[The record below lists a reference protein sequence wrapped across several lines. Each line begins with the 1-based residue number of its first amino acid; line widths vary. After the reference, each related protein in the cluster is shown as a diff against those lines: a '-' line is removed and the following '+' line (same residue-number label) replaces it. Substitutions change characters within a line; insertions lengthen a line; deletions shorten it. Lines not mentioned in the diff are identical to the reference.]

1 LSLLDEPNNK
11 LKSFALRKLTS
22 GYESSDDVIAGAGS
36 GAGIS
41 VLDVFWPE
49 IADRISSLEELY
61 EDVSFPDRCLAALV
75 LSKVYYHL
83 GSYEDALNYALGAE
97 QLFDVN
103 TRSEYVETIIAK
115 CIDSYT
121 QKRTSGA
128 TSEIDARQEAIVN
141 RMFERCLEDGQFKQ
155 AMGIAIETRRMDVFV
170 DSIKRSKDRD
180 AMLSYAF
187 RVVMTLIQN
196 RSYRNELLRKLID
209 LYRDIPSADQEPD
222 YVQMVQCLIF
232 LDDPN
237 TVAGVLETLSQTG
250 STDDALMACQI
261 AFDLYESATQQFLNN
276 VLQALKKTA
285 PIPAAVTLDGK
296 PIPSLP
302 AATSSAA
309 DEKADAEAM
318 DVDEA
323 SEKKEDGEAAKEEG
337 GEAAKKAEEGEEEA
351 TKAKV
356 PKIEDLPAEKQAQ
369 QSTVEKLTL
378 ILSGSKSI
386 FVHLQFLIRNDKS
399 DLLILKQTKDAVRVS
414 ICHTAT
420 VIANG
425 FMHSGTTHD
434 SFLRDNLDWL
444 SRATN
449 WAKLSATASLGVIHR
464 GHEKDS
470 LALMQTYLPKDSAG
484 SGTGYA
490 EGGGLYA
497 LGLIHANHG
506 GEITDYLIG
515 QVKEGGNEPLRHGG
529 CLGLGLAA
537 MGTHRADVY
546 EQLKFNLYQDDAV
559 TGEAAGLAMGLVEL
573 GSKSATAVEDMVA
586 YAQETQHE
594 KILRGLAV
602 GIALVMYG
610 RLEEADPLIESLCND
625 KDAILR
631 RSGMYTIAMA
641 YCGTGSNK
649 AIRKLLHVAVSDV
662 NDDVRRAAVMS
673 LGFLLFKTP
682 EQCPGIVSLLSESYN
697 PHVRYGAAMALGIA
711 CAGTGSREALALIE
725 PMTNDSVNYVRQGAL
740 IASALI
746 LIQHTDATCS
756 KAKTFRAMYSK
767 FIGEKHEDVMAKF
780 GAILAQGIID
790 AGGRN
795 VTVSLQSRTG
805 HTNMKAVVGMLVFTQ
820 YWYWFPLSHFLSLAF
835 TPSCVIGLNENLDM
849 PVFKIKSNAKPS
861 TYAYP
866 APLEEKKK
874 EDKEKVATAVLSIT
888 AKHKKKEAEKT
899 AAAAAKKTD
908 GKAADKPEKMEV
920 DEEKKDAPEKDAAAA
935 EKKKEGTSTEKS
947 ADSKAGTSKDA
958 DSKDKDSKAADKD
971 AKEAKEPEPTFDI
984 LNNPA
989 RVMKPQLQVIS
1000 MAPPAAAPAPA
1011 EEGKVA
1017 APAAAAI
1024 RYKPVKDLSIGG
1036 IIMMKKVG
1044 GEEDAKEE
1052 IVEPVKVKRDAAE
1065 TEEEPEP
1072 PEPFEYT
1079 E

>member
-1 LSLLDEPNNK
+1 LSLLDEPNDQLISFSLKK
-11 LKSFALRKLTS
+11 LVSP
-22 GYESSDDVIAGAGS
+22 YEGGLNPGDTLAGAGS
-36 GAGIS
+36 VGGMS
-41 VLDVFWPE
+41 LLDVFWHE
-49 IADRISSLEELY
+49 IANKDTLVRIEELS
-61 EDVSFPDRCLAALV
+61 EDKTFPDHELASLV
-75 LSKVYYHL
+75 CSKVYYHL
-83 GSYEDALNYALGAE
+83 GAFDVALRFALGAGK
-97 QLFDVN
+97 LFDVN
-103 TRSEYVETIIAK
+103 QRSEYVETIIAK

-121 QKRTSGA
+121 QKKVSGEA
-128 TSEIDARQEAIVN
+128 SEEIDPRQEAIVN
-141 RMFERCLEDGQFKQ
+141 QMFDRCFRDGQFRQ
-155 AMGIAIETRRMDVFV
+155 AMGIAIETHRMDIFV
-170 DSIKRSKDRD
+170 DSIKKSREGRD
-180 AMLSYAF
+180 SMLSYAF
-187 RVVMTLIQN
+187 RVVMTLIPS
-196 RSYRNELLRKLID
+196 RSYRNELLKQLIN
-209 LYRDIPSADQEPD
+209 LYRESDAQTPD
-222 YVQMVQCLIF
+222 FVQMVQCLIF
-232 LDDPN
+232 LDDTD
-237 TVAGVLETLSQTG
+237 TVAGILETLSQGTK
-250 STDDALMACQI
+250 DDILMAYQI

-276 VLQALKKTA
+276 ILQAIKRTA
-285 PIPAAVTLDGK
+285 PIPAAIEGK
-296 PIPSLP
+296 PLP
-302 AATSSAA
+302 ATSSTEASG
-309 DEKADAEAM
+309 EAM
-318 DVDEA
+318 EVE
-323 SEKKEDGEAAKEEG
+323 GEG
-337 GEAAKKAEEGEEEA
+337 GEASEDAKPEAEKNPEKSAVQE
-351 TKAKV
+351 
-356 PKIEDLPAEKQAQ
+356 PKIEDLSDKQRAQ
-369 QSTVEKLTL
+369 QSTLEKLGQ

-470 LALMQTYLPKDSAG
+470 LALMQTYLPKDSA

-506 GEITDYLIG
+506 ADITDYLIG
-515 QVKEGGNEPLRHGG
+515 QLKEGSNEPLRHGG

-546 EQLKFNLYQDDAV
+546 EQLRSNLYQDDAV
-559 TGEAAGLAMGLVEL
+559 TGEAAGLALGLVEL
-573 GSKSATAVEDMVA
+573 GSKSEDAIRDMVA

-602 GIALVMYG
+602 GIGLVMYG

-641 YCGTGSNK
+641 YCGTGNNK
-649 AIRKLLHVAVSDV
+649 AIKRLLHVAVSDV

-682 EQCPGIVSLLSESYN
+682 EQCPGLVSLLSESYN

-711 CAGTGSREALALIE
+711 CAGTGSKRALALIE

-746 LIQHTDATCS
+746 LIQHTETTCP
-756 KAKTFRAMYSK
+756 KVKHFRSMYSRY
-767 FIGEKHEDVMAKF
+767 IGEKHEDVMAKF

-805 HTNMKAVVGMLVFTQ
+805 HTNMMAVVGMLVFTQ

-849 PVFKIKSNAKPS
+849 PVMKIKSNAKPA

-866 APLEEKKK
+866 PPLEEKKK

-888 AKHKKKEAEKT
+888 AKQKKKD
-899 AAAAAKKTD
+899 AAAAKK
-908 GKAADKPEKMEV
+908 AASGGASGAASSDKPEKMDVE
-920 DEEKKDAPEKDAAAA
+920 EEKKDAGSEKRDREGAG
-935 EKKKEGTSTEKS
+935 EKKEAT
-947 ADSKAGTSKDA
+947 
-958 DSKDKDSKAADKD
+958 D
-971 AKEAKEPEPTFDI
+971 AKKDEEKKEEKKPDPTFDV

-1000 MAPPAAAPAPA
+1000 LEQPA
-1011 EEGKVA
+1011 
-1017 APAAAAI
+1017 
-1024 RYKPVKDLSIGG
+1024 RYKPVKDISIGG
-1036 IIMMKKVG
+1036 IIMMKKIDGEG
-1044 GEEDAKEE
+1044 GAADEEEE
-1052 IVEPVKVKRDAAE
+1052 IVKPVEIKRELGDV
-1065 TEEEPEP
+1065 EEEPEP